1 MTPDTRNG
9 SAQKIALQIQ
19 EVLLEVGERFPL
31 GDIVGE
37 FVEETQPVLAVLPVG
52 ETGHHDGNL
61 KPKSA
66 MDKGG

>member
-19 EVLLEVGERFPL
+19 KVLLEVRERFPL

-37 FVEETQPVLAVLPVG
+37 FVEVTQPVLAVLPVG
-52 ETGHHDGNL
+52 ETGLHDR
-61 KPKSA
+61 
-66 MDKGG
+66 